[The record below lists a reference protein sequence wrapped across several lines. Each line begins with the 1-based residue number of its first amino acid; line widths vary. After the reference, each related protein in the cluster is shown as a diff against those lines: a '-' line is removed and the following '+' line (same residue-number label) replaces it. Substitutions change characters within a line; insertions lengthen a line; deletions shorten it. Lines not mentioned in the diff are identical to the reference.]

1 MKGKEKVEI
10 RLDSVM
16 PGLKCHFPKDAW
28 EETVAY
34 GQLMLKAKAEGTLD
48 DMEMPSTDS
57 EGRLYYDG
65 SGKTW
70 GDWYKTLGE

>member
-1 MKGKEKVEI
+1 
-10 RLDSVM
+10 
-16 PGLKCHFPKDAW
+16 
-28 EETVAY
+28 
-34 GQLMLKAKAEGTLD
+34 MLKAKAEGTLD

>member
-1 MKGKEKVEI
+1 MKDKEKVEI

-48 DMEMPSTDS
+48 GMEMPSTDS